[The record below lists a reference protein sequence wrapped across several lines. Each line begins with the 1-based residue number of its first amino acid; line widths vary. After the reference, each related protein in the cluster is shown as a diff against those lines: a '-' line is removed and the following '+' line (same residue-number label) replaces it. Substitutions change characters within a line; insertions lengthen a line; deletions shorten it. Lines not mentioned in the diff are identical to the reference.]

1 MRYYFKKVDLGISGK
16 GIMIYEQGEV
26 QNPKLILMDY
36 EVEELN
42 KEWNRKNEKI

>member
-16 GIMIYEQGEV
+16 GLMIYEQGQV

-36 EVEELN
+36 EIEEL
-42 KEWNRKNEKI
+42 RKQWEKDNG